1 MRFAVIH
8 CRNPECGQHI
18 WVPERKLGSRGRC
31 PECGQVLVTPDSVPE
46 DELIE
51 GPHIMQDLDEVER
64 ARASCAG
71 S

>member
-31 PECGQVLVTPDSVPE
+31 PECGLLLTTPQFVPD

-51 GPHIMQDLDEVER
+51 GPHIILDVDEVEQAILTR
-64 ARASCAG
+64 E
-71 S
+71 

>member
-31 PECGQVLVTPDSVPE
+31 PECGHELVTPVFVPD
-46 DELIE
+46 DEFIK
-51 GPHIMQDLDEVER
+51 GPHIMQDLDEVEHSSIVP
-64 ARASCAG
+64 A
-71 S
+71 

>member
-31 PECGQVLVTPDSVPE
+31 PECGQVLVTPAFVPA

-51 GPHIMQDLDEVER
+51 GPHIMQDLDEVEHSVVVR
-64 ARASCAG
+64 R
-71 S
+71 